1 MPAGVVRRIRAADSA
16 AARSGSSVMA
26 RTKSGS
32 LSRRQNILR
41 RAAEVF
47 AEKGVA
53 STSLE
58 DIANAV
64 GIKREGIYYYFKN
77 RGNILLEIILPQS
90 KMLLSNQKRVVASNV
105 TSMQKLHDAIE
116 VHLDAFNPSYLE
128 MSVALREDY
137 LRFDD
142 LKLAELKVVWDEY
155 NEVWIELVEQGQ
167 ADGTFKPDLNA
178 KMVAY
183 GLLGMCNW
191 VSRWYDPDGD
201 VSISEIIRTYFS
213 IASSGLAV
221 EGHPILLRDPKD

>member
-1 MPAGVVRRIRAADSA
+1 MSLDSTGSAVFDSHRRKKGVLTL
-16 AARSGSSVMA
+16 A
-26 RTKSGS
+26 RTKTRSI
-32 LSRRQNILR
+32 SRRQNILR

-53 STSLE
+53 RTSME

-64 GIKREGIYYYFKN
+64 GIKREGVYYYFKN

-90 KMLLSNQKRVVASNV
+90 QMLLSNLRFISNSSAS
-105 TSMQKLHDAIE
+105 SMQKLHDAIE
-116 VHLDAFNPSYLE
+116 VHLNAFNPTYLE
-128 MSVALREDY
+128 MSVALREDH
-137 LRFDD
+137 LTFDD
-142 LKLAELKVVWDEY
+142 TKLTELKRVWDDY
-155 NEVWIELVEQGQ
+155 NAVWIELVQQGQ
-167 ADGTFKPDLNA
+167 ENGTFKADLNP

-201 VSISEIIRTYFS
+201 IAIAEIIRTYFS

-221 EGHPILLRDPKD
+221 PSDP